1 MDFCDAAVSAA
12 CSYCGSQLVDAERA
26 ALAFDRVAPFR
37 LPKRAAEDKLREHLH
52 TSYWAPEEIRKG
64 ARQGRVRAHNLRGA
78 LVPFYV
84 YSANVRGSYGA
95 RIGVDWYRTKEKRDK
110 EGKKRVEVI
119 RETEWFDLRGT
130 FVDALDDHLVEA
142 SVGLSEKEAGALQ
155 PFDLGRANG
164 YDARLLSGW
173 EAEVPSRP
181 RAEVDADAHDRL
193 HALAKQRLQSRGLPG
208 DHRRIRRFS
217 AEVSLTTSELTLLPV
232 WIASYRYHGRVW
244 RLLVNGQTGR
254 CVGRAPISSA
264 KVSVAIALAAAL
276 VVLALWLGGVFG

>member
-1 MDFCDAAVSAA
+1 MDFCDAAVSTA

-26 ALAFDRVAPFR
+26 ALTFDRVAPFR
-37 LPKRAAEDKLREHLH
+37 LPKRAAEDRLREHLH
-52 TSYWAPEEIRKG
+52 SSYWAPEEIRKG
-64 ARQGRVRAHNLRGA
+64 ARTGQVRAHKLRGA

-84 YSANVRGSYGA
+84 YSANVRGSYSA
-95 RIGVDWYRTKEKRDK
+95 RIGVDWYRTQEKRGKD
-110 EGKKRVEVI
+110 GKKEVEVI

-142 SVGLSEKEAGALQ
+142 SVGLSENEAAALK
-155 PFDLGRANG
+155 PFDLGRAHR

-181 RAEVDADAHDRL
+181 RGEVDADAQGRM
-193 HALAKQRLQSRGLPG
+193 HALAKRRLQSRGLPG
-208 DHRRIRRFS
+208 DHRRVRKFNADVSVTS
-217 AEVSLTTSELTLLPV
+217 AELALLPV
-232 WIASYRYHGRVW
+232 WIASYRYRGRVW

-264 KVSVAIALAAAL
+264 KVSIAIAVAAAL
-276 VVLALWLGGVFG
+276 VVLALYLAGVFG